1 MLAYGGMNTE
11 AYINVCKD
19 LEDSRSTGN
28 PYWNAGPRTV
38 DLIISYIQKLGQCR
52 VLEIGTSNGYTA
64 LRLAPSLIEVGGS
77 ITTIESHKER
87 GDIAEHNFRSVDVGS
102 IVTLVHGHAPEIF
115 DSLAGVFDLIFL
127 DATKYE
133 HVSYVQAL
141 LPLMSEHCV
150 VIADNIH
157 SHEESMKPFIEYM
170 YSLPGFSVEILST
183 ETGILVAEK
192 EL

>member
-1 MLAYGGMNTE
+1 MNSEIYT
-11 AYINVCKD
+11 AVCKD
-19 LEDSRSTGN
+19 LENLRITEN
-28 PYWNAGPRTV
+28 PYWNAGPETIG
-38 DLIISYIQKLGQCR
+38 LIVSYIQKFEQCR

-64 LRLAPSLIEVGGS
+64 LRLVPTLMKVGGTL
-77 ITTIESHKER
+77 TTIESHKER
-87 GDIAEHNFRSVDVGS
+87 GELAEHHFRSAEVKD

-115 DSLAGVFDLIFL
+115 DSLTGVFDLIFL

-141 LPLMSEHCV
+141 IPLMSEYCV
-150 VIADNIH
+150 IIADNIH

-170 YSLPGFSVEILST
+170 YSLSGFSVEILST
-183 ETGILVAEK
+183 ETGILVAKK

>member
-1 MLAYGGMNTE
+1 MNTE
-11 AYINVCKD
+11 VYNNVCKE
-19 LEDSRSTGN
+19 LEDRRATGN
-28 PYWNAGPRTV
+28 PYWNAGPQTV

-64 LRLAPSLIEVGGS
+64 LRLVPSLIEVGGS

-87 GDIAEHNFRSVDVGS
+87 GDLAEHHFRIAEVGS
-102 IVTLVHGHAPEIF
+102 IITLVHGHAPEIF
-115 DSLAGVFDLIFL
+115 DSLTGLFDIVFL

-141 LPLMSEHCV
+141 LSLMNAHCV

-157 SHEESMKPFIEYM
+157 SHEEAMKPFIEYM
-170 YSLPGFSVEILST
+170 YSLPSFSVEILST
-183 ETGILVAEK
+183 ETGILVADK